1 MSSGPCFLQIERW
14 MMCGAPQKGRKNT
27 NKGGAIGR
35 LNIVQYGTSIG
46 GILEVPNTHVSY
58 ET

>member
-1 MSSGPCFLQIERW
+1 